1 MALVIFN
8 IGWMIYY
15 ERQAPSDRIVNGGRY
30 VTENKKGGEVENFRD
45 IDGSCY
51 GYVQPPGRYEKINL
65 ERLGGAPDAIHV
77 DGVTIVFTA
86 TPRRGRRV
94 VVGWYRNAR
103 VWRYRRDRGGT
114 PYFAK
119 ARVEDCTRL
128 ELDRRGFHVPRA
140 NKAKGIWGMGRS
152 NIRYVDHADES
163 EEIVSELRGY
173 VLDPSGIDLPPSR
186 HARGGRPRQPD
197 PRLRTE
203 VEKAAINHVI
213 AHYKGYEWVTVE
225 DENKG
230 WDLEFRRGEL
240 ELLVEV
246 KGRSGAI
253 GRVELT
259 PNEYAEMR
267 RRRGKYRL
275 AIVTRAL
282 DDPQLSIVRYNE
294 SDRTWRDQDNWEVR
308 LEERIGVRVTCR

>member
-1 MALVIFN
+1 M
-8 IGWMIYY
+8 
-15 ERQAPSDRIVNGGRY
+15 
-30 VTENKKGGEVENFRD
+30 
-45 IDGSCY
+45 
-51 GYVQPPGRYEKINL
+51 QPPGRYEKVNL
-65 ERLGGAPDAIHV
+65 GRLGGAPDATHV

-86 TPRRGRRV
+86 TPRTGRRV

-103 VWRYRRDRGGT
+103 VWRDWQDRGKI

-128 ELDRRGFHVPRA
+128 ELDRRGFNVPRA

-152 NIRYVDHADES
+152 NIRYVGHADES
-163 EEIVSELRGY
+163 EEIVSDLRAY
-173 VLDPSGIDLPPSR
+173 VLDPTGINLPPRR
-186 HARGGRPRQPD
+186 HAGGGRPRQSD

-230 WDLEFRRGEL
+230 WDLEFKRGEL

-246 KGRSGAI
+246 KGRLGAI

-259 PNEYAEMR
+259 PNEYAAMRQR
-267 RRRGKYRL
+267 RRKYRL
-275 AIVTRAL
+275 AIVTRSL